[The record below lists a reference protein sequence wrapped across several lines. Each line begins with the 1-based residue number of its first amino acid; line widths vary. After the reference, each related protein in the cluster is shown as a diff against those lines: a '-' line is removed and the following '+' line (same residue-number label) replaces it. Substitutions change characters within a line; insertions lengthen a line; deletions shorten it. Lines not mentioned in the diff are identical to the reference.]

1 MKITILRLGAVASL
15 FVVAALTLAED
26 LTVGSVAP
34 PIKVAKWVKGA
45 PIKSF
50 EKGKVY
56 VVEFWATWC
65 GPCKTSIPHLTELAH
80 KYKNKVTFT
89 GVSVFETQDPKDTSY
104 QAKVASF
111 VKDMGDKMDYSVCYD
126 GPEGTMAK
134 TWMEAAKQDGIP
146 TAFIVD
152 QNGKVAWIGHP
163 MAELDQVLDQ
173 VLEGKYDGAAAA
185 KKKADQQA
193 AMEKL
198 QNDMAEIEGMM
209 ENGKNAEAVARLDKI
224 IAANPTMK
232 PMLSG
237 LKFELLIKVGDA
249 KAYDVARELASG
261 EYKNNA
267 AMLNQ
272 LAWTIIDPENPV
284 KNADYKCALEIAIKA
299 GEASKFNDAMI
310 LDTLALA
317 YFKNDNLDKAIEYQE
332 KAVKLLGSD
341 IDPQTKKEI
350 EDRLKMYKEKKGGG
364 N

>member
-1 MKITILRLGAVASL
+1 MASL
-15 FVVAALTLAED
+15 FVIAAITLADD
-26 LTVGSVAP
+26 LKVGSIAP

-65 GPCKTSIPHLTELAH
+65 GPCKTSIPHLTDLAH
-80 KYKNKVTFT
+80 KYKDKVTFT

-111 VKDMGDKMDYSVCYD
+111 VKDMGDKMDYTVCYD

-163 MAELDQVLDQ
+163 MAELDEVLSQVLA
-173 VLEGKYDGAAAA
+173 GKYDVDSAA
-185 KKKADQQA
+185 KKKAEQQA

-198 QNDMAEIEGMM
+198 QNDMAEIEGMI
-209 ENGKNAEAVARLDKI
+209 ENGKTEEAIAKLDKI
-224 IAANPTMK
+224 MTANPSMK
-232 PMLSG
+232 PMLNG
-237 LKFELLIKVGDA
+237 LKFELLIKAGDP
-249 KAYDVARELASG
+249 KAYEVARELADG
-261 EYKNNA
+261 EYKTNA

-272 LAWTIIDPENPV
+272 LAWTIVDPENPV

-299 GEASKFNDAMI
+299 AEASKFNDSMI
-310 LDTLALA
+310 LDTLALC
-317 YFKNDNLDKAIEYQE
+317 YFKNENIDKAIEYQE

-341 IDPQTKKEI
+341 VDPQTKKEI
-350 EDRLKMYKEKKGGG
+350 EDRLKMYKAKKGGG